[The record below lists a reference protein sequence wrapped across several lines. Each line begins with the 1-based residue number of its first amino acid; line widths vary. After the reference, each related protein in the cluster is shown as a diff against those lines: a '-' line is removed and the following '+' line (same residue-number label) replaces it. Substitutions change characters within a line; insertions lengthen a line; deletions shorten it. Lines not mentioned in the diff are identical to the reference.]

1 MLRTIYL
8 SLLAVVVTLV
18 GCGEEKKK
26 VGFSMLTSNNP
37 FFPVIAKAMTEAAE
51 KLGYEVIAVSADEN
65 LAKQKQQI
73 DDFIT
78 QGCVAI
84 VLNPVNSLGIG
95 VAIKK
100 ANAEGIP
107 VFTNDIGCLDPEAKV
122 VTHVATDNEQGGH
135 LAGQAI
141 IKALEGKGKVAVLDF
156 PKVES
161 VQLRTK
167 GFKAEIDKH
176 NAAGGGQIEIITPYL
191 DGGGD
196 RAKSRDAMQAI
207 LQTHQDVT
215 GVFCIND
222 PSAVGAI
229 TALEDAKREKD
240 VTVVGFDGAPE
251 GKRAVLEGR
260 EYASPTQYPRLMAT
274 TTIEMIHKYLAGEQV
289 ESEILIP
296 TTLYTLEVAEKDDNV
311 DGW

>member
-1 MLRTIYL
+1 MYL
-8 SLLAVVVTLV
+8 SLLAIVVTLV

-26 VGFSMLTSNNP
+26 IGFSMLTSNNE
-37 FFPVIAKAMTEAAE
+37 FFKVIANEMKLEAE
-51 KLGYEVIAVSADEN
+51 KLGYEVIAISADED

-84 VLNPVNSLGIG
+84 VLNPVNSVGIG

-100 ANAEGIP
+100 ANTEGIP
-107 VFTNDIGCLDPEAKV
+107 VFTNDIGCLDPDAKV
-122 VTHVATDNEQGGH
+122 VTHIATDNEQGGH

-141 IKALEGKGKVAVLDF
+141 ITALGGKGKVAVLDF

-161 VQLRTK
+161 VLLRTK
-167 GFKAEIDKH
+167 GFKAEIDAH
-176 NAAGGGQIEIITPYL
+176 NKKGGGQIEIITPYL

-196 RAKSRDAMQAI
+196 RAKSRDVMQAI
-207 LQTHQDVT
+207 LSTHPDVT

-222 PSAVGAI
+222 PSAIGAI
-229 TALEDAKREKD
+229 TALEDAKRQKD

-260 EYASPTQYPRLMAT
+260 EFASPTQYPRQMAKQ
-274 TTIEMIHKYLAGEQV
+274 TIEMIHKYLNGDKV

-296 TTLYTLEVAEKDDNV
+296 TTLYTIEDAKKDDNV